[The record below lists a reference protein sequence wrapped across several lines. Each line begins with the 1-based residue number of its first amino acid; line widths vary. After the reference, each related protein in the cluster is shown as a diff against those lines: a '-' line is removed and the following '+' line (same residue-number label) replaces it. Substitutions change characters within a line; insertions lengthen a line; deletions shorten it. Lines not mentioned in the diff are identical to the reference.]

1 MERKRKGLEKYM
13 DTEMSNMMAEKAA
26 IIEDIERLN
35 KALRSNIKATEDLA
49 RFISLTRFI
58 LVRSCNFQDG
68 CCGEPRVL

>member
-35 KALRSNIKATEDLA
+35 KAPHSNIKGLC
-49 RFISLTRFI
+49 L
-58 LVRSCNFQDG
+58 
-68 CCGEPRVL
+68 